1 MRFQITYLKYVIDG
15 TILLHF
21 ISCFF
26 FKPLA
31 STLFKIVASIVIFA
45 GLSML
50 VEFKTSGRMLKT
62 KENSEDNQKTTKS
75 SLSGKEKELAVYLF
89 LFFVLCV
96 GSGRI

>member
-1 MRFQITYLKYVIDG
+1 MLPHAEIRLDDHQEDAPFFD
-15 TILLHF
+15 ILIKL
-21 ISCFF
+21 SD
-26 FKPLA
+26 
-31 STLFKIVASIVIFA
+31 STLFKIVASIVILA

-50 VEFKTSGRMLKT
+50 VEFKTSGRKLKT
-62 KENSEDNQKTTKS
+62 KENSEDDKKATKS

>member
-1 MRFQITYLKYVIDG
+1 MNFENLLS
-15 TILLHF
+15 IL
-21 ISCFF
+21 I
-26 FKPLA
+26 KPSE
-31 STLFKIVASIVIFA
+31 STLFKIVASIVILA

-50 VEFKTSGRMLKT
+50 VEFKTSGRKLKT
-62 KENSEDNQKTTKS
+62 KENIEDDKKSTKS